1 MIFPAS
7 ARGAETGSREGAG
20 AIAPEA
26 GGGSDREKE
35 QVAGREG
42 LGDGGGRGGEA
53 CEQRYKRSPFKMQGG
68 CHSAPAR
75 QGQPGTAEASDPGT
89 LTRGGRPE
97 EVVAKG
103 GKINVSFQ

>member
-1 MIFPAS
+1 
-7 ARGAETGSREGAG
+7 
-20 AIAPEA
+20 
-26 GGGSDREKE
+26 
-35 QVAGREG
+35 
-42 LGDGGGRGGEA
+42 
-53 CEQRYKRSPFKMQGG
+53 MQGG